1 MPRTLRTA
9 ARALVWLLVACLFYT
24 AAPAEEVPLRFTALV
39 LEAPVGARIDV
50 SEYLEGLPD
59 NIQELSF
66 SSSSPAVTVDGSG
79 LAIAHEAGTARITV
93 RRGDAEASILIRA
106 YSEDIAR
113 RALIVSEQRYVDG
126 RVRTG
131 AVNTAQ
137 GLSDALNALRYRY
150 GTPFE
155 VTVRI
160 DATQGELASLI
171 AEALGEAEEIDV
183 SLFYISCHGEM
194 LGGEPH
200 LVLHDGSM
208 LSVSDLEK
216 MLRPVRGRVLV
227 LIDCCSSGA
236 FIGRAAS
243 RLLAQS
249 AAQSFAESALVD
261 GKYLVLT
268 SCGADED
275 SYRISDS
282 GETSESAMST
292 VFARAFCEGLGW
304 DLNRDRSVSLR
315 ADRDRDGVVTFT
327 EIWTYTRRR
336 VFFHLSGTGAEQTVM
351 AWPEVSEFD
360 LFARQSS

>member
-1 MPRTLRTA
+1 MRKYLRAA
-9 ARALVWLLVACLFYT
+9 ARALVWLLAACLLYRSV
-24 AAPAEEVPLRFTALV
+24 PADETPLRFTAFV

-59 NIQELSF
+59 NILELSF
-66 SSSSPAVTVDGSG
+66 SSSSAAVTVDGSG
-79 LAIAHEAGTARITV
+79 LAVAHEAGTARITV
-93 RRGDAEASILIRA
+93 RRGEEEVSILIRA
-106 YSEDIAR
+106 YSEEIAR
-113 RALIVSEQRYVDG
+113 RALIVCEQRYADG

-137 GLSDALNALRYRY
+137 GLSDTLNALRYRY

-160 DATQGELASLI
+160 DTNPVELAASI
-171 AEALGEAEEIDV
+171 SEALGGAEDIDV
-183 SLFYISCHGEM
+183 GLFYISCHGEM
-194 LGGEPH
+194 RDGEPM

-208 LSVSDLEK
+208 LSVANLER
-216 MLRPVRGRVLV
+216 MLRPLRGRVVV
-227 LIDCCSSGA
+227 LLDCCSSGA

-249 AAQSFAESALVD
+249 AAQRFAESALVD

-268 SCGADED
+268 SCGADQD
-275 SYRISDS
+275 SYRLSDS
-282 GETSESAMST
+282 GETTESSMST

-304 DLNRDRSVSLR
+304 DLNSDRSVSLR
-315 ADRDRDGVVTFT
+315 ADSNRDGVVTFT

-336 VFFHLSGTGAEQTVM
+336 VYHHLSGTGAEQTVM
-351 AWPEVSEFD
+351 AWPEVSQFD